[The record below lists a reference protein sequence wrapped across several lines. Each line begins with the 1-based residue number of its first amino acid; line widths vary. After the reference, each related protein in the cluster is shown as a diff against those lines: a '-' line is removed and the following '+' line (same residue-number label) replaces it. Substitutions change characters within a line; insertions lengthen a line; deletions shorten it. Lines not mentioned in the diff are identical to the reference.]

1 MTEDSF
7 NDKETIQVLY
17 SALENVADRV
27 EEEREHLTELDSKI
41 GDADFG
47 VNLHRGCQA
56 ALDTVDNLEGPS
68 PASFVETIGETL
80 LNEMA
85 GSSGIIFG
93 MSLMNASSELDDD
106 LTFESVASF
115 AEVYQDNVADR
126 GDVEVGAKTMYDV
139 VVPVTYALR
148 AVPEMDTYQGV
159 LDTSARAVEAARR
172 GAMYTTGPRAKRGRA
187 SYTEWRSV
195 GHPDPGAVGTYIIL
209 QAIHAALEDHIG
221 ETCDPGFGDQFD

>member
-1 MTEDSF
+1 MTEDSL
-7 NDKETIQVLY
+7 NDEEPIQVLY
-17 SALENVADRV
+17 STLEAVAERV

-56 ALDTVDNLEGPS
+56 ALDAVDDLEDPS

-80 LNEMA
+80 LDEMA

-93 MSLMNASSELDDD
+93 MSLMNASSELDED
-106 LTFESVASF
+106 LTFESVVSF

-139 VVPVTYALR
+139 VVPVTYALQ
-148 AVPEMDTYQGV
+148 AVLEMDTDEGV

-172 GAMYTTGPRAKRGRA
+172 GAMYTTGLRAKRGRA

-195 GHPDPGAVGTYIIL
+195 GHPDPGAVGTYVVL

-221 ETCDPGFGDQFD
+221 ETCDPSFGDQFD